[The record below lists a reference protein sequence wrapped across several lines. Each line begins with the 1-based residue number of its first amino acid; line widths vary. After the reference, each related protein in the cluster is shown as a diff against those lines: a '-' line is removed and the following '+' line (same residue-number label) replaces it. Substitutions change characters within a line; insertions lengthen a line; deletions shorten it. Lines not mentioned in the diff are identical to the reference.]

1 MMKSLDIKWII
12 HLFATLHLAVA
23 LACRSLGIM
32 DEIWLTMLSIAM
44 VVMIG
49 LKVRSKVEMIAATAI
64 ITNGAGYL
72 LGVYGAELFG
82 LLFSSEILSHGV
94 STFMTTEIIGWFTFG
109 FLNLFRRTGYGMR
122 GKMQEQ
128 LPPPSEKIGFRHVLW
143 LTGALVIL
151 LIFRILLTLL
161 FNDSAD
167 PDESLHGVI
176 GLLVSKSWIPVIVF
190 FIIVLFIRYTKNSD
204 MASGTKTL
212 ASAAM
217 AVTVSAVVSL
227 AAGMDQY
234 GSLQTMGGRKFFQ
247 LFTVMIACCL
257 IMFSIIYIV
266 DYILSVRAAVSEE
279 RDKASSARYQ
289 YAMLKQQVNPHFLFN
304 SLNILDCMVQEG
316 KNEQAS
322 IYIHKLAGIYRYML
336 RSEERVVTLKDE
348 LKFAEMY
355 IDLLR
360 ARFSDGF
367 AVRTEIPEDKMQM
380 HIIPCALQMLIEN
393 AIKHNRV
400 SGETPLAI
408 RIWTEGQWL
417 FISNNRLPKIASP
430 ETSTKVGLNYLH
442 AQYMNICGTGIGI
455 HETEEEYTVK
465 IPLIL

>member
-234 GSLQTMGGRKFFQ
+234 GSLQAMGGRKFFQ
-247 LFTVMIACCL
+247 LFTVMIACYL

-316 KNEQAS
+316 KNEVRS
-322 IYIHKLAGIYRYML
+322 IKTPAGIEIKL
-336 RSEERVVTLKDE
+336 ED
-348 LKFAEMY
+348 
-355 IDLLR
+355 
-360 ARFSDGF
+360 
-367 AVRTEIPEDKMQM
+367 TEKKEKITIDKMQM

-417 FISNNRLPKIASP
+417 FTSNNRLPKIASP

>member
-161 FNDSAD
+161 
-167 PDESLHGVI
+167 
-176 GLLVSKSWIPVIVF
+176 VSKSWIPVIVF

-247 LFTVMIACCL
+247 LFTVMIACYL

-393 AIKHNRV
+393 AIKHNKV

-417 FISNNRLPKIASP
+417 FTSNNRLPKIASP

-442 AQYMNICGTGIGI
+442 AQYLNICGTGIGI

>member
-1 MMKSLDIKWII
+1 M
-12 HLFATLHLAVA
+12 
-23 LACRSLGIM
+23 
-32 DEIWLTMLSIAM
+32 
-44 VVMIG
+44 
-49 LKVRSKVEMIAATAI
+49 
-64 ITNGAGYL
+64 
-72 LGVYGAELFG
+72 
-82 LLFSSEILSHGV
+82 
-94 STFMTTEIIGWFTFG
+94 
-109 FLNLFRRTGYGMR
+109 
-122 GKMQEQ
+122 
-128 LPPPSEKIGFRHVLW
+128 
-143 LTGALVIL
+143 VIL

-247 LFTVMIACCL
+247 LFTVMIACYL

-322 IYIHKLAGIYRYML
+322 IYIHKLAGIYRYMVC
-336 RSEERVVTLKDE
+336 RQDRNS
-348 LKFAEMY
+348 
-355 IDLLR
+355 
-360 ARFSDGF
+360 
-367 AVRTEIPEDKMQM
+367 
-380 HIIPCALQMLIEN
+380 
-393 AIKHNRV
+393 
-400 SGETPLAI
+400 
-408 RIWTEGQWL
+408 
-417 FISNNRLPKIASP
+417 
-430 ETSTKVGLNYLH
+430 
-442 AQYMNICGTGIGI
+442 
-455 HETEEEYTVK
+455 
-465 IPLIL
+465 